1 MRRSVYYFIILLIG
15 YASMLVGL
23 RLWILRNFR
32 GLESVGCI
40 GFFVG
45 ILTIFIC
52 SSLIIRSD
60 E

>member
-1 MRRSVYYFIILLIG
+1 MRRSVFYFIILLIG
-15 YASMLVGL
+15 YISMLVGW
-23 RLWILRNFR
+23 RLWILHDFR

-52 SSLIIRSD
+52 SSLVIRSG